1 MGCVTES
8 AGGRS
13 LYGMNTSGLVIA
25 VVAIGLAGCG
35 GGSTAGATPTPS
47 TTATV
52 ASALNCSL
60 PIALD
65 SGQQAGFLSI
75 PSGTFTPDP
84 SAGVSSSGITYDR
97 PYKRWLPVRWTQVL
111 PDGSAYAY
119 TREATP
125 TPTRNEIHIVNVATG
140 SDRVVFNQDAYH
152 VVAYQ
157 PEGVYLD
164 YHLNGTDASSGLWR
178 LDAAGSLRA
187 YPSGRQATWGWI
199 AAGSAWSYSVNG
211 NRFGSNSFN
220 RLDLSTGAV
229 ETWFTVAAP
238 EPPAPGSKS
247 IRVIGFDGSH
257 PLVQVYVDD
266 HTSQIWRL
274 SAAGQATRLPDLP
287 LGVLSPPFSVAD
299 SHGTWLIAGDGSVY
313 LYAGAV
319 FKRVAAAPSAGSG
332 WYVVSGAC
340 A

>member
-1 MGCVTES
+1 MNKT
-8 AGGRS
+8 S
-13 LYGMNTSGLVIA
+13 LVVGF
-25 VVAIGLAGCG
+25 VAIGLAGCG
-35 GGSTAGATPTPS
+35 GATTAGATPTPS
-47 TTATV
+47 TTAT
-52 ASALNCSL
+52 AATALKCSL

-65 SGQQAGFLSI
+65 SGQQAGLLSI
-75 PSGTFTPDP
+75 PSGAFTPDP
-84 SAGVSSSGITYDR
+84 SAGVSSSGTTYDW
-97 PYKRWLPVRWTQVL
+97 PYKRWLSVRSAQVL

-119 TREATP
+119 TREASP
-125 TPTRNEIHIVNVATG
+125 TSVRNEIHIVNVATG

-164 YHLNGTDASSGLWR
+164 YHLNGTDASSGLW
-178 LDAAGSLRA
+178 LLNAAGSLKS

-220 RLDLSTGAV
+220 RLDLSSGAV
-229 ETWFTVAAP
+229 ETWFMVASP
-238 EPPAPGSKS
+238 QPPAPGSKS

-257 PLVQVYVDD
+257 PLVQVYVDE
-266 HTSQIWRL
+266 HTSEIWRL

-287 LGVLSPPFSVAD
+287 LGVLSPPSSVAD
-299 SHGTWLIAGDGSVY
+299 SHGTWLIAGDGGTY
-313 LYAGAV
+313 LYADAV
-319 FKRVAAAPSAGSG
+319 FKRVAAAPSAASG

>member
-1 MGCVTES
+1 
-8 AGGRS
+8 
-13 LYGMNTSGLVIA
+13 MNKTGLV
-25 VVAIGLAGCG
+25 VGFVAIGLAGC
-35 GGSTAGATPTPS
+35 AGATPTPS
-47 TTATV
+47 ATATA
-52 ASALNCSL
+52 ASALKCSL
-60 PIALD
+60 PIALE

-75 PSGTFTPDP
+75 PAGAFTPDP
-84 SAGVSSSGITYDR
+84 SAGVSSRGTTYDW
-97 PYKRWLPVRWTQVL
+97 PYKRWLPVRSAQVL

-119 TREATP
+119 AREASP
-125 TPTRNEIHIVNVATG
+125 TPVRNEIHIVNVATG

-164 YHLNGTDASSGLWR
+164 YHLNGSDASSGLW
-178 LDAAGSLRA
+178 LLNAAGSLKS

-229 ETWFTVAAP
+229 GTWFTVAAP
-238 EPPAPGSKS
+238 EPPAPGSKT

-266 HTSQIWRL
+266 QTSEIWRL

-299 SHGTWLIAGDGSVY
+299 SHGTWLIAGDGGVY

-319 FKRVAAAPSAGSG
+319 FKRVAAAPSAVSG
-332 WYVVSGAC
+332 WYGGSGAC
-340 A
+340 